1 MPLSNFLVQI
11 GVSSFIFAL
20 GGRTAT
26 IHRPVSVSQ
35 LSDYLLSSCCLPRS
49 FSFFLSFS
57 VPTSISW
64 VSELIPKVRPASALP
79 FIWVGIR
86 CQAQRA
92 SLSPGLRSAAED
104 RREWQT
110 RTLSLQSPDPAAPPP
125 PDHLPTPHS
134 SIPHHHHR
142 RKQWRR

>member
-1 MPLSNFLVQI
+1 MPLSNFLVRI
-11 GVSSFIFAL
+11 GVSSLIFAS

-26 IHRPVSVSQ
+26 IHRPVLVSQ
-35 LSDYLLSSCCLPRS
+35 LSDNLFSSCCLPRS
-49 FSFFLSFS
+49 FSFFLSFF
-57 VPTSISW
+57 VPTSLSW

-110 RTLSLQSPDPAAPPP
+110 RTLSLQSPDPDYLPP
-125 PDHLPTPHS
+125 PHS
-134 SIPHHHHR
+134 SIPHHHHHR

>member
-1 MPLSNFLVQI
+1 MPLSNFLVRI
-11 GVSSFIFAL
+11 GVSSFIL
-20 GGRTAT
+20 S
-26 IHRPVSVSQ
+26 IHRPVLVSQ
-35 LSDYLLSSCCLPRS
+35 LSDNLLSSCCLPRS

-92 SLSPGLRSAAED
+92 SLSPGLRSAE
-104 RREWQT
+104 E
-110 RTLSLQSPDPAAPPP
+110 RTDVSGKRAHYRCSHLIRLPPPPP

-134 SIPHHHHR
+134 SIPHHHHHR